1 MLRLASA
8 YIFLKIGKNHS
19 ELEGEIAEVGLKL
32 DLTSFSWAELGRRNG
47 LFRMTKREAAQGKV
61 AEVMETIQD
70 AIDILASWPYVGINL
85 WLVTQKDP
93 ERMID

>member
-1 MLRLASA
+1 
-8 YIFLKIGKNHS
+8 
-19 ELEGEIAEVGLKL
+19 
-32 DLTSFSWAELGRRNG
+32 
-47 LFRMTKREAAQGKV
+47 MTKREAAQGKV

-70 AIDILASWPYVGINL
+70 AIDILASWPYVGINI